1 MINLKLEKKKL
12 ELAKTQLARQDM
24 EYRIL
29 EKLDEIERIKK
40 SVDILKVKE
49 QEMAEEL
56 SKPEEPEPETE

>member
-56 SKPEEPEPETE
+56 SKPEEPETE